1 MTVSLHECRG
11 KRHETWRRWV
21 CVFPLTLCFWC
32 EPQIIKEKARWR
44 TGFGW
49 FCFKKKVLNKLTH
62 FKLLLQLK
70 HLQDKKKNKNK
81 QSAVMLLSPQTWPK
95 KMFMDA
101 RVRIFYLFFF
111 FFLSPPGCT
120 CSSPCRR
127 TSPARFY
134 SCPKVRGCSQPA
146 CLELSPSG
154 AAWQPEWEAVAIKQL
169 SVLTCWGF
177 ILERQ
182 FLLER

>member
-1 MTVSLHECRG
+1 MNVVGSAMRRGGDECVSFHLPS
-11 KRHETWRRWV
+11 V
-21 CVFPLTLCFWC
+21 FWC

-49 FCFKKKVLNKLTH
+49 FCFKEKSANKLMH
-62 FKLLLQLK
+62 FELLLQLK
-70 HLQDKKKNKNK
+70 HLQDKKKTNK
-81 QSAVMLLSPQTWPK
+81 QTNSLPWCFSRHKHGQK
-95 KMFMDA
+95 KCSWMPEWG
-101 RVRIFYLFFF
+101 FFCFCF
-111 FFLSPPGCT
+111 FSPPGCT

-154 AAWQPEWEAVAIKQL
+154 AAWQPEWGAVAVKQL
-169 SVLTCWGF
+169 SVQTC
-177 ILERQ
+177 
-182 FLLER
+182 